1 MLKRGRLNDEVI
13 EISSFEDEGRGK
25 KVIIAIEKEWGMNDF
40 VICVEED
47 EYDDEMEDEK
57 ESDENSFSKIM
68 KFF

>member
-57 ESDENSFSKIM
+57 ESDENCLSKIV

>member
-47 EYDDEMEDEK
+47 EYDDEIEDEK
-57 ESDENSFSKIM
+57 ESDENSLSKIV

>member
-47 EYDDEMEDEK
+47 EYNDEMEDEK
-57 ESDENSFSKIM
+57 ESDENSLSKIV